1 MKIIIANATHAEY
14 AELICNT
21 IEESAK
27 VRGTGIARRTPE
39 YILTKMTNGNAII
52 AQEILSVK
60 LTEKELR
67 QVAEVM
73 DTNGGH
79 QVELC
84 ALEKLTERLQE
95 EIFTKQLPEILP
107 EDTEWE
113 NIYVELQED
122 MPQEL
127 VEAADQ
133 YVRMK
138 SVTFVYFIQKD
149 GTELKREGEFGI
161 SPKAFAAMRK
171 TALSEEARESDYELM
186 QRLFPKEY
194 EEVTEL
200 VKEYAFKE
208 CVRDFGQGFP
218 AVLKEFPY
226 QVYTNL

>member
-1 MKIIIANATHAEY
+1 MM
-14 AELICNT
+14 NT
-21 IEESAK
+21 IPFSYT
-27 VRGTGIARRTPE
+27 V
-39 YILTKMTNGNAII
+39 LSGNDII
-52 AQEILSVK
+52 AQEIISVK

-73 DTNGGH
+73 DANGGH

-84 ALEKLTERLQE
+84 ALEKLSEKLLDD
-95 EIFTKQLPEILP
+95 IFIKQLPETLP
-107 EDTEWE
+107 EDTDWD
-113 NIYVELQED
+113 NIFVQLQED

-127 VEAADQ
+127 VEAAGQ
-133 YVRMK
+133 YVQMK
-138 SVTFVYFIQKD
+138 SVTFVYYIQKD

-171 TALSEEARESDYELM
+171 TAVSEESRTTDYELM
-186 QRLFPKEY
+186 QKLFPKEY

-218 AVLKEFPY
+218 TVLKEFPY